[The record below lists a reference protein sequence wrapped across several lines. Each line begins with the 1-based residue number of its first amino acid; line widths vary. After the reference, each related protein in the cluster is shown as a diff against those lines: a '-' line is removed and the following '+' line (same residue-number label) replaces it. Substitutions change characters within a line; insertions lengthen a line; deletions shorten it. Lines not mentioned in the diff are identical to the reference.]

1 MKKNFAKLVVSISAA
16 AIAFVAL
23 SISCASKDSSHQ
35 AQNKSPAQWEK
46 MEPVNPPAPN
56 EAPPTREQQI
66 AQHLADADVSAKNF
80 DHQAA
85 IRSLDEALKLDPNN
99 DEAAWK
105 KEVLGDAVR
114 SRRDYV
120 TAGERFVD
128 VNGDGQYDIALE
140 GNTSSAQQ
148 ASRQPSVQPYGQ
160 PGMVPGV
167 DNTQVW
173 YDVRN
178 LSTASEPD
186 DGFQIQTKAVK
197 PGIGGGRF
205 QQGGG
210 GGGGGGEGGGLFG
223 DDGQALWTP
232 APNRLPTYHSDE
244 LWIIQKFEPSEAA
257 TPNSDAPGT
266 GSLLAK
272 LPNETKTIP
281 VPLKHTDVKAH
292 ISAYIATVDVT
303 QKYENPFDA
312 KIEAVYVFP
321 LPENA
326 AINEF
331 IMTIGDRSI
340 RGIIRE
346 RKEAEQVYREAR
358 AQGHVASLL
367 TQERANVFT
376 QKVANIEPGKAIDIN
391 IKYLHT
397 LAYDDGWYEYV
408 FPMVVGPRYN
418 PPNTTNGI
426 DAVARGQA
434 PNSNQS
440 TAVEYLKPTERS
452 GHDIALTLDIDA
464 GVAVEQV
471 RSMNHTIETKTDD
484 ANRTNVRLAALDS
497 IPNKDFVLRYKVAGE
512 RVKSALLTH
521 ESDKGK
527 YFSLMLFPPA
537 EIASLPRAA
546 MEMIFVIDCSGS
558 MNGKPIEQA
567 KAAVEYALKH
577 LRADDTFQIVQFS
590 STASQFGA
598 SPVAA
603 NLENINKGVQ
613 YVRNL
618 NGEGGTEMLN
628 GIRAALDFPHDDNR
642 LRFVSFLT
650 DGFIGNESDILAN
663 IHAKLGSSRIFSFGV
678 GSAPNRFLMDRMAV
692 LGRGAAAYLSLND
705 NGGEVMDRFFAKI
718 SHPAMTDVALDF
730 GGMQV
735 EDVYP
740 SRVPDLFVG
749 RPIVVT
755 GRYRGEGTP
764 SIQVSG
770 RAGAVAQSFYVNADS
785 SASGRHDGLAAV
797 WARMKIAELADRS
810 TYEGTNELP
819 QEITQLALAHS
830 LMSSFTAFVA
840 VDSLSQTA
848 GTVGTTVHVQ
858 VPVPDGVKYETTVGQ

>member
-1 MKKNFAKLVVSISAA
+1 MTAKHSGHPHQIACPPTTPTNSGSSKNSNPPK
-16 AIAFVAL
+16 
-23 SISCASKDSSHQ
+23 
-35 AQNKSPAQWEK
+35 P
-46 MEPVNPPAPN
+46 PPPTPTPPAP
-56 EAPPTREQQI
+56 ARSSPSSPTKQKQ
-66 AQHLADADVSAKNF
+66 S
-80 DHQAA
+80 
-85 IRSLDEALKLDPNN
+85 
-99 DEAAWK
+99 
-105 KEVLGDAVR
+105 
-114 SRRDYV
+114 
-120 TAGERFVD
+120 
-128 VNGDGQYDIALE
+128 
-140 GNTSSAQQ
+140 
-148 ASRQPSVQPYGQ
+148 PS
-160 PGMVPGV
+160 
-167 DNTQVW
+167 
-173 YDVRN
+173 
-178 LSTASEPD
+178 
-186 DGFQIQTKAVK
+186 
-197 PGIGGGRF
+197 
-205 QQGGG
+205 
-210 GGGGGGEGGGLFG
+210 
-223 DDGQALWTP
+223 
-232 APNRLPTYHSDE
+232 
-244 LWIIQKFEPSEAA
+244 
-257 TPNSDAPGT
+257 
-266 GSLLAK
+266 
-272 LPNETKTIP
+272 
-281 VPLKHTDVKAH
+281 PLKHTDVKAH

-755 GRYRGEGTP
+755 GRLPRRRHAVHSGERPCRCGGTELLRQCRLERFRPARRPRGGLGADENRGVGRP
-764 SIQVSG
+764 VDLRRHERIAAG
-770 RAGAVAQSFYVNADS
+770 NHAARAGAQPDVELHRVCRGRFAQPDGGHRGNDRACAGSC
-785 SASGRHDGLAAV
+785 SGR
-797 WARMKIAELADRS
+797 R
-810 TYEGTNELP
+810 
-819 QEITQLALAHS
+819 
-830 LMSSFTAFVA
+830 
-840 VDSLSQTA
+840 
-848 GTVGTTVHVQ
+848 Q
-858 VPVPDGVKYETTVGQ
+858 V